1 MRLTRRG
8 LLATI
13 SASGLAAA
21 CSPKAAEGTAAA
33 PAATG
38 GALPDATQI
47 ASMIRNGD
55 ITAAEAVE
63 EAIRRADRIQPQLN
77 FMVSDTYALAR
88 ERAKTALTG
97 PFAGVPYLIKDL
109 NDVIGART
117 RMGSRA
123 TANMPIATEQMAYIN
138 ATFAAGVI
146 CIGKSATPEN
156 GYLPT
161 TEPLAFGPTRNPW
174 NIEHST
180 GGSSGGSAA
189 AVAAGVVP
197 MAHANDGG
205 GSIRFPAANCGLV
218 GLKPSRGR
226 MIDEDLQPSPLDIS
240 VQGVVSRTVRDT
252 AGFFA
257 VTEFNQAGSMYPPVG
272 LVTAPG
278 TKKLKVGLITK
289 GFSGAEA
296 SADVA
301 AAVNATAKLM
311 EGAGHT
317 VIPTNWPTPP
327 TFQDDFLAFWS
338 LGAAQDMQQVQEMTG
353 KPADDTVVEPF
364 SLRMAQNAAQFK
376 PEDIEGVQKRLIEA
390 TAAYDAWIAGFD
402 VVMSP
407 VFTSPPSP
415 LGYLRG
421 DVPFDEL
428 RQRLL
433 HEVGY
438 TLIHNVA
445 GAPAMSLPL
454 GWSQTGLPIGIQFC
468 ASRGGEKTLLE
479 LAYEMEAAQPWI
491 GKRPP
496 VWAG

>member
-1 MRLTRRG
+1 
-8 LLATI
+8 
-13 SASGLAAA
+13 
-21 CSPKAAEGTAAA
+21 
-33 PAATG
+33 
-38 GALPDATQI
+38 
-47 ASMIRNGD
+47 MIRAGD

-63 EAIRRADRIQPQLN
+63 EAIKRADKVQPQLN

-88 ERAKTALTG
+88 ERAKTVLTG
-97 PFAGVPYLIKDL
+97 PFAGVPYLVKDL
-109 NDVIGART
+109 NDVIGAKT

-123 TANMPIATEQMAYIN
+123 TANAAAATEQMAFTN
-138 ATFAAGVI
+138 ATFATGVV

-174 NIEHST
+174 NTEHST
-180 GGSSGGSAA
+180 GGSSGGAAA
-189 AVAAGVVP
+189 AVASGVVP
-197 MAHANDGG
+197 VAHANDGG

-226 MIDEDLQPSPLDIS
+226 LIDEDLQPSPLAIA

-257 VTEFNQAGSMYPPVG
+257 ATEFNQAGSMYPPVG
-272 LVTAPG
+272 MVTAPG
-278 TKKLKVGLITK
+278 AGKLKVGLITK

-296 SADVA
+296 STDVA
-301 AAVNATAKLM
+301 AAINTIAKLM

-317 VIPTNWPTPP
+317 IIPTNWPTAP

-338 LGAAQDMQQVQEMTG
+338 LGAAADMKLVEEMTG
-353 KPADDTVVEPF
+353 KPADETTAEPF
-364 SLRMAQNAAQFK
+364 SLRMAQNAATMK
-376 PEDIEGVQKRLIEA
+376 PEDIEGVQQRLIEA

-428 RQRLL
+428 RRRLL

-445 GAPAMSLPL
+445 GTPAISLPL
-454 GWSQTGLPIGIQFC
+454 GWSRTGLPIGVQFC
-468 ASRGGEKTLLE
+468 AARGAEKTLLE
-479 LAYEMEAAQPWI
+479 LAYEMEQAQPWI
-491 GKRPP
+491 GKRPA

>member
-8 LLATI
+8 LLTTI
-13 SASGLAAA
+13 SASSLAACA
-21 CSPKAAEGTAAA
+21 PKGAEGTAAT
-33 PAATG
+33 PAAAG
-38 GALPDATQI
+38 GGDLPDATQL
-47 ASMIRNGD
+47 ASMIRAGD
-55 ITAAEAVE
+55 ISAAEAVD
-63 EAIRRADRIQPQLN
+63 EAIKRADRIQPQLN

-97 PFAGVPYLIKDL
+97 PFAGVPYLVKDL
-109 NDVIGART
+109 NDVIGAKT

-123 TANMPIATEQMAYIN
+123 TANASVATEQMAFTN
-138 ATFAAGVI
+138 ATFATGVV

-174 NIEHST
+174 NTEHST
-180 GGSSGGSAA
+180 GGSSGGAAA
-189 AVAAGVVP
+189 AVASGVVP
-197 MAHANDGG
+197 AAHANDGG

-226 MIDEDLQPSPLDIS
+226 MMDEELKPSPLSIA

-257 VTEFNQAGSMYPPVG
+257 ATEFNQAGSMYPPVG
-272 LVTAPG
+272 MVTAPG
-278 TKKLKVGLITK
+278 ARKLKVGLITK

-296 SADVA
+296 STDVA
-301 AAVNATAKLM
+301 AAVNAVAKLM

-317 VIPTNWPTPP
+317 IIPTNWPTAP

-338 LGAAQDMQQVQEMTG
+338 LGAAQDMQKVQEITG
-353 KPADDTVVEPF
+353 KPADETVVEPF
-364 SLRMAQNAAQFK
+364 SLRMAQNAATMK

-390 TAAYDAWIAGFD
+390 TAAYDAWMAGFD

-445 GAPAMSLPL
+445 GTPAISLPL

-468 ASRGGEKTLLE
+468 AARGAEKTLLE

-491 GKRPP
+491 GKRPS

>member
-13 SASGLAAA
+13 SASSLAA
-21 CSPKAAEGTAAA
+21 CSPKPETTAAA
-33 PAATG
+33 TPAATSG
-38 GALPDATQI
+38 GELPDATQI
-47 ASMIRNGD
+47 ASMIRAGD

-63 EAIRRADRIQPQLN
+63 EAIKRAEKIQPQIN
-77 FMVSDTYALAR
+77 FMVSDTFALGR
-88 ERAKTALTG
+88 ERAKTPLTG

-109 NDVIGART
+109 NDVIGAKT

-123 TANMPIATEQMAYIN
+123 TANTPIATEQAAYIN
-138 ATFAAGVI
+138 ATFATGVV

-174 NIEHST
+174 NTEHST
-180 GGSSGGSAA
+180 GGSSGGAAA
-189 AVAAGVVP
+189 AVASGVVP

-226 MIDEDLQPSPLDIS
+226 LIEEDLHPGPLAIA

-257 VTEFNQAGSMYPPVG
+257 ATEFNQAGSMFPPVG
-272 LVTAPG
+272 MVTAPG
-278 TKKLKVGLITK
+278 GRKLKVGIITK
-289 GFSGAEA
+289 GFAGVEA

-301 AAVNATAKLM
+301 AAISANAKLM

-317 VIPTNWPTPP
+317 MIPTNWPTAP
-327 TFQDDFLAFWS
+327 TFTDDFLAFWS
-338 LGAAQDMQQVQEMTG
+338 LGAAQDMKLVEQITG
-353 KPADDTVVEPF
+353 KPADETVVEPF
-364 SLRMAQNAAQFK
+364 SLRMAQNAALLK
-376 PEDIEGVQKRLIEA
+376 PEEIEGVQKRLLEA
-390 TAAYDAWIAGFD
+390 AAAYDAWIAGFD

-428 RQRLL
+428 RQRLT

-445 GAPAMSLPL
+445 GTPAISLPL
-454 GWSQTGLPIGIQFC
+454 GWSQIGLPIGIQFC
-468 ASRGGEKTLLE
+468 AARGAEKTLLE
-479 LAYEMEAAQPWI
+479 LAYEMEQAQPWI

-496 VWAG
+496 VWAS

>member
-13 SASGLAAA
+13 SASSLAA
-21 CSPKAAEGTAAA
+21 CSPKPAETAAA
-33 PAATG
+33 TPAAAG
-38 GALPDATQI
+38 GGDLPDATQT

-55 ITAAEAVE
+55 ISAAEAVE
-63 EAIRRADRIQPQLN
+63 EAIKRADKVQPQIN

-97 PFAGVPYLIKDL
+97 PFAGVPYLVKDL
-109 NDVIGART
+109 NDVIGAKT
-117 RMGSRA
+117 RLGSRA
-123 TANMPIATEQMAYIN
+123 TANMPVATEQMAFTN
-138 ATFAAGVI
+138 ATFATGVV

-174 NIEHST
+174 NTEHSS
-180 GGSSGGSAA
+180 GGSSGGAAA
-189 AVAAGVVP
+189 AVASGVVAV
-197 MAHANDGG
+197 AHANDGG

-226 MIDEDLQPSPLDIS
+226 LVDEDIKPGPLDIA

-257 VTEFNQAGSMYPPVG
+257 ATEFNQAGSMYPPVG
-272 LVTAPG
+272 MVTAPG
-278 TKKLKVGLITK
+278 TKKLKVGIVTK
-289 GFSGAEA
+289 GFAGVEA
-296 SADVA
+296 SPDVA
-301 AAVNATAKLM
+301 AAISATAKLM

-317 VIPTNWPTPP
+317 MMPTNWPTAP
-327 TFQDDFLAFWS
+327 TFGDDFLAFWS
-338 LGAAQDMQQVQEMTG
+338 LGAAQDMKQVEEITG
-353 KPADDTVVEPF
+353 KPADETVVEPF
-364 SLRMAQNAAQFK
+364 SLRMAQNAALLK
-376 PEDIEGVQKRLIEA
+376 PEEIEAVQKRLIGA
-390 TAAYDAWIAGFD
+390 AAAYDAWIAGFD

-428 RQRLL
+428 RERLL

-445 GAPAMSLPL
+445 GTPAISLPL

-468 ASRGGEKTLLE
+468 AAGGAEKTLLE